1 MVRAQFEEGGSVF
14 ELIWCRGLFSCWFL
28 CCEVQEWSAGSVLMV
43 SYQVEVQSGK
53 PCAGFSSVIAETAD
67 GSDLMVTL
75 IKGSLE
81 PITVSDY
88 FLA

>member
-1 MVRAQFEEGGSVF
+1 M
-14 ELIWCRGLFSCWFL
+14 LH
-28 CCEVQEWSAGSVLMV
+28 
-43 SYQVEVQSGK
+43 
-53 PCAGFSSVIAETAD
+53 FSSAIAETAD